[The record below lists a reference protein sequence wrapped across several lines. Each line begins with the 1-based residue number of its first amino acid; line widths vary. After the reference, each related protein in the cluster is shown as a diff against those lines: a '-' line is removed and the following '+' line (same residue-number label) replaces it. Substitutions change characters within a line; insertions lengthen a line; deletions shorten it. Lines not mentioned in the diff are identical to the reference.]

1 MAYAFVLVILDITV
15 NQSNQDTGAEDKNHR
30 VGKKSKNHFSIR
42 SHVMTKETKPVV
54 VNPPQIISAEELKAT
69 KDSAKGW
76 LAGEDA
82 QKKAISKLGDLLN
95 AKTTLPQYNE
105 MQSQWALAYSDE
117 NPEASTEKV
126 REQRSRFFR
135 AVLKYAGIEKPK
147 AQNDGAENRA
157 ENRTQRA
164 ERIQKLEGL
173 GAAELETRLQAAKNA
188 IGNATTKK
196 AGTLAAAQMNE
207 ILEAQDNLKKK
218 AEAKHEEA
226 KKALLSEVRDLIKE
240 ASFAKLQ
247 KVKEVLKG

>member
-1 MAYAFVLVILDITV
+1 MSKEAKKTVIE
-15 NQSNQDTGAEDKNHR
+15 A
-30 VGKKSKNHFSIR
+30 
-42 SHVMTKETKPVV
+42 
-54 VNPPQIISAEELKAT
+54 PQIISAEELKAT

-117 NPEASTEKV
+117 NPEASKEKV
-126 REQRSRFFR
+126 SQQRSRFFR
-135 AVLKYAGIEKPK
+135 EVLKYAGIKKPV

-164 ERIQKLEGL
+164 ERIQKLEEL
-173 GAAELETRLQAAKNA
+173 GTAELDTRLQAVKQV

-196 AGTLAAAQMNE
+196 AGKEASAKMME
-207 ILEAQDNLKKK
+207 IIEAQENLRKK

-240 ASFAKLQ
+240 ASFAKLK
-247 KVKEVLKG
+247 KVIEVLKG